1 MNPNTRLR
9 HWMLPLTLR
18 LLVPA
23 AAAATALA
31 WLSPAPA
38 ARVPDNAGAHQTPS
52 YVADARPAADALD
65 GLILDAA
72 AAESLEPAPR
82 VDDAAF
88 LRRLTLDLIARI
100 PTAAE
105 YHAYF
110 ADPPDTRRDRLIDRL
125 LNDPRF
131 VERWAMFFGDMMNI
145 RSGADGGGQF
155 HTFIKRSIAQRKP
168 YDQMVRELVTATGSL
183 RDNAPVGFYTG
194 VNADPLQV
202 TGILT
207 QTLMGVRM
215 QCAQCHDH
223 PYDVWTQKD
232 YYSMAAYFGAT
243 DVRSSDQLGLYVVDT
258 DGNTIRWPPKPRPGR
273 PQKPVDP
280 DWPIAQV
287 TGQEQGLAD
296 AIAVMDQKK
305 QRRAEQQELADLFA
319 DVERADPTGAA
330 ERNPIDEASQLMGEL
345 VAAQDAQT
353 RREAFATL
361 VTDPTNRYFGW
372 NLSNRVWAQL
382 MGRGLVEP
390 VDDIKSGNPPSHPE
404 VLDHLAD
411 QLLASNYDLRQLIAV
426 IVASDTYQRARLDGL
441 SPKQREPRER
451 AFVAAPL
458 RRMNAES
465 LFDSIRLAGHV
476 GDYKHSPG
484 RNARQITVRVRVPV
498 EPPPE
503 SAPET
508 DPESDP
514 EAAPETAAETRP
526 AEGATPMMASMA
538 GAGVEV
544 DDPFSSESSID
555 PDMLLEQLAADEDD
569 PLAGR
574 RVIKVNPDDVDP
586 EVIAMREEQ
595 ARQNRNNPRRYE
607 VKTYTRTIDDNPRF
621 DSAFSVRAPAPPE
634 HFLRQFGQTSRV
646 ILGEKRDTAA
656 NTRQALLLLN
666 GKLTNEAARV
676 GDLEPVYRLLHDDV
690 PAAKAIEL
698 IYLECLTRETT
709 PEELARAEDIFRGY
723 EKRADAV
730 ADLRWAIFNSHEF
743 RYVP

>member
-1 MNPNTRLR
+1 MNPRNLIR
-9 HWMLPLTLR
+9 HWTLPLTLR

-23 AAAATALA
+23 AAAATAFSL
-31 WLSPAPA
+31 LSPAPA
-38 ARVPDNAGAHQTPS
+38 ARTPGHAS
-52 YVADARPAADALD
+52 ADKNFAYATDARPAADTLD
-65 GLILDAA
+65 RLIRDAA
-72 AAESLEPAPR
+72 AAESLAPASL

-105 YHAYF
+105 YRAYF
-110 ADPPDTRRDRLIDRL
+110 DDPADVRRQRLIDRL
-125 LNDPRF
+125 LNHPRF

-155 HTFIKRSIAQRKP
+155 HSFIKQSIAQRKP

-183 RDNAPVGFYTG
+183 RDNAPVGFFTG
-194 VNADPLQV
+194 TNADPLQV

-232 YYSMAAYFGAT
+232 YYSMAAYFGST
-243 DVRSSDQLGLYVVDT
+243 DVRSSERFGLYVVDT
-258 DGNTIRWPPKPRPGR
+258 EGNSIRWPPKPRPGR
-273 PQKPVDP
+273 PQKPVEP
-280 DWPIAQV
+280 DWPIARV
-287 TGQEQGLAD
+287 TGQEQGLAQ

-305 QRRAEQQELADLFA
+305 QRRAEQQELAELFA
-319 DVERADPTGAA
+319 DVEQADPTAPA
-330 ERNPIDEASQLMGEL
+330 PRNPIDDAAELMGEL

-353 RREAFATL
+353 KREAFAAL

-390 VDDIKSGNPPSHPE
+390 VDDIKSDNPPSHPA
-404 VLDHLAD
+404 VLNHLAD

-426 IVASDTYQRARLDGL
+426 IVSSDAYQRARLDGVA
-441 SPKQREPRER
+441 PKQREPRER
-451 AFVAAPL
+451 MFLAAPL

-465 LFDSIRLAGHV
+465 LYDSIRLAGHV
-476 GDYKHSPG
+476 DDYKHSPG
-484 RNARQITVRVRVPV
+484 RNARQITVRVRVPI
-498 EPPPE
+498 EPEPDD
-503 SAPET
+503 AAMMRADT
-508 DPESDP
+508 DRSPQMMTAM
-514 EAAPETAAETRP
+514 AA
-526 AEGATPMMASMA
+526 G
-538 GAGVEV
+538 GVEV
-544 DDPFSSESSID
+544 DDPFGSESSLD
-555 PDMLLEQLAADEDD
+555 PDTLLKQIAAEEDD

-574 RVIKVNPDDVDP
+574 RVIRVNPDDVDP
-586 EVIAMREEQ
+586 EKIAMREAQ
-595 ARQNRNNPRRYE
+595 ARENRNNPRRYE

-646 ILGEKRDTAA
+646 ILGEKRDTSA

-676 GDLEPVYRLLHDDV
+676 GDLEPVYRLLHEDV
-690 PAAKAIEL
+690 PAKRAIGL
-698 IYLECLTRETT
+698 IYLECLTRKPTA
-709 PEELARAEDIFRGY
+709 EELEAAEQLFRGY
-723 EKRADAV
+723 DDRADAV

-743 RYVP
+743 RYLP